1 MWVSGLGLSAGVCE
15 PSSDLFSAAEPFLK
29 VPERSFEIFIPNR
42 TLRLTTSPPLSSLSL
57 RFYLNSRWLLQL
69 LPQPWARQSSMVL
82 FRRPLQKNHRSCQA
96 STSTADS
103 FVSRV
108 VSTMDTMLIVSGLRW
123 RSLLLSDTRW
133 SHTRRCVS
141 RKPHPAKIHLRIS
154 SLRHPLTLSQ
164 RQDAYSARPS
174 HIQQWH
180 DRHLPQ
186 GHCE

>member
-1 MWVSGLGLSAGVCE
+1 MRFLSQTELCA
-15 PSSDLFSAAEPFLK
+15 SQHHH
-29 VPERSFEIFIPNR
+29 
-42 TLRLTTSPPLSSLSL
+42 PLSSPSL

-108 VSTMDTMLIVSGLRW
+108 VPTMDTMLIVSGLRW

-141 RKPHPAKIHLRIS
+141 SKTTSRQS
-154 SLRHPLTLSQ
+154 SLAHLFLEHPLTLSQ

-174 HIQQWH
+174 HVQQWH
-180 DRHLPQ
+180 DRHLSQ